1 MPVLSANT
9 LKFLDALDD
18 YNNVLE
24 RLWSHDLVEEREAV
38 LYALGAWVDVFGMW
52 RAKEDTNVVFDPE
65 FYRGLYD

>member
-38 LYALGAWVDVFGMW
+38 LYALGAWVDRDGYW
-52 RAKEDTNVVFDPE
+52 RAKDDENADFQPE
-65 FYRGLYD
+65 FYRGLND